1 MGIKLKK
8 FRIGK
13 LKTNNEDSFEDKTE
27 VIKNGNDNL
36 KNNNRGNNKLIINFT
51 AFISILIMAFGIML
65 CYPKIKEISNNED
78 RTPYEDYNLLRNIDN
93 CTLVLYKDIVEK
105 QSGSEKSLEE
115 IYINSYTDYNTDE
128 NVTSNP
134 AEGKNERRDRYEE
147 NVLNSLQSRVYNVQ
161 LTLNYDFKN
170 LEYAAL
176 DNDGNIIVNRGMDN
190 INTVLSQGVAGTGSL
205 KDIYGFYVV
214 INYDSN
220 GYPQIKD
227 YYGTNFNYIR
237 NTFGH
242 RNIDSQFSSNYAGY
256 RINYNSIKDTTIV
269 YGIPKELKYDD
280 EISSIVNERS
290 NNYVSKD
297 VILIFGLIAGFI
309 VLFAGLVIPYKTEI
323 RIAGFKSISK
333 IPFEIACIFY
343 GILSVILIAS
353 AIGIT
358 TVTISGKAIDVLEY
372 LRIRG
377 IFDNVLIYLCNLAL
391 WMVIIY
397 FVLSGMTY
405 LKSIFHF
412 GFKNYVKDRVLIV
425 RCFRYVAKKVEDGL
439 DYLSHIDLSDR
450 SNKIIIKVL
459 IINFIVLSGISI
471 IWFFGIFAA
480 AVYNGILFVLIR
492 KYYDRIR
499 DNYSNLLN
507 VTNKIADGNLD
518 VEISED
524 LGIFNPFKDELKKI
538 QSGFKKAVNEEV
550 KSQKMKTE
558 LISNVSHDLKT
569 PLTSII
575 TYIDLLKK
583 NDITEEERQS
593 YIDTI
598 DKKSQRLKF
607 LIEDLFEVSK
617 ATSGNINLNPVNVDI
632 IELIKQIEIELSDK
646 FDNAKVKV
654 KNNFPDKKVILK
666 LDSQKTFRVFENL
679 LNNAAKYSMEGSR
692 VYVDMIESDE
702 NVVIEIKNMSAVEI
716 DYKAEEIIER
726 FQRGDKSRNTEGSG
740 LGLDIA
746 KSFVEAQGGSF
757 RIELDGDLFKAVVVF
772 IKNN

>member
-1 MGIKLKK
+1 MKK

-13 LKTNNEDSFEDKTE
+13 LKNDNEDSFEDKTE
-27 VIKNGNDNL
+27 VIKNGNDNM

-78 RTPYEDYNLLRNIDN
+78 RTPYEDHNLLRNIDN

-128 NVTSNP
+128 NETSNP
-134 AEGKNERRDRYEE
+134 TEGKNERRDRYEE

-161 LTLNYDFKN
+161 STLNYDFKN

-176 DNDGNIIVNRGMDN
+176 DNDGNIIVNRGIDN
-190 INTVLSQGVAGTGSL
+190 INTVLSQGPAGTGSL

-227 YYGTNFNYIR
+227 YYGADFNYIR

-309 VLFAGLVIPYKTEI
+309 VLFASLVIPYKTEI

-397 FVLSGMTY
+397 FILSGMTY
-405 LKSIFHF
+405 LKGIFHY
-412 GFKNYVKDRVLIV
+412 GFKNYVKDKVLLV
-425 RCFRYVAKKVEDGL
+425 RFFRYVAKKIEDGM

-450 SNKIIIKVL
+450 SNKVIIKVL

-471 IWFFGIFAA
+471 IWFFGIFAS
-480 AVYNGILFVLIR
+480 AVYNVILFVLIR
-492 KYYDRIR
+492 KYYDRVR

-507 VTNKIADGNLD
+507 ATNKIADGNLD

-740 LGLDIA
+740 LGLAIA